1 MHNQFFFQLFLLE
14 FVQISENATTLYIV
28 VMDMCTH
35 QSTGTSNTI
44 PITRLQEQQFF
55 QPMYLCTCTVPMLPM
70 RVVEMLNASM
80 Q

>member
-44 PITRLQEQQFF
+44 PITRLLEPQFF
-55 QPMYLCTCTVPMLPM
+55 QPMYLCTCTVPMPPM

>member
-14 FVQISENATTLYIV
+14 FVQISENATTLYRV

-44 PITRLQEQQFF
+44 PITRL
-55 QPMYLCTCTVPMLPM
+55 
-70 RVVEMLNASM
+70 
-80 Q
+80 

>member
-44 PITRLQEQQFF
+44 PQTRLLEPQFF

>member
-1 MHNQFFFQLFLLE
+1 MHNQFFFQLFVLE
-14 FVQISENATTLYIV
+14 FVQISENATTLYIL

-35 QSTGTSNTI
+35 QSTGTSNTN
-44 PITRLQEQQFF
+44 PLTRLLEPQFF